1 MGLFG
6 SSLHS
11 NHSLMGVGM
20 KKITEN
26 AMVAQFR
33 QHFEDKTGQKI
44 DFRKHQFLRNSY
56 GNTPIFYHEFAVV
69 VIEEWYA
76 WLNQFIKDN
85 QGRLHELDG
94 IEYNTQMS
102 CDKLRIGTLKR
113 LLYSDCSDVV
123 ARQIKG

>member
-1 MGLFG
+1 
-6 SSLHS
+6 
-11 NHSLMGVGM
+11 MGVDM

-26 AMVAQFR
+26 ALVAQFK

-44 DFRKHQFLRNSY
+44 DFRKHQFLQNSY
-56 GNTPIFYHEFAVV
+56 GNTPTFHYEFAVL
-69 VIEEWYA
+69 VIDEWYT

-85 QGRLHELDG
+85 QGRLHDLGG

-102 CDKLRIGTLKR
+102 CDNLRTDTLKG